1 MDNKHTP
8 FMFRPATGS
17 ALAFSSGIFFYLVCM
32 VMPLVGPA
40 GSRVEHAGQNK
51 ATFLA
56 LLVLT
61 LLLAAASIYSRQGR
75 RKMEGGALPW
85 FSIGL
90 SAVCLVMLIAVLF
103 NGFSI

>member
-1 MDNKHTP
+1 
-8 FMFRPATGS
+8 MFRPATGS
-17 ALAFSSGIFFYLVCM
+17 ALAFSAGIFFYLVCM
-32 VMPLVGPA
+32 VMP
-40 GSRVEHAGQNK
+40 